1 MHFHDGSGDRG
12 RMDRRK
18 RWLMRILWTFLPYL
32 PKALRQRLALGIFAA
47 PEPLPKEI
55 QFKKAES
62 YSEIEQAF
70 RIIAQELPGHDPVSK
85 YHALPTTTI
94 LIAKWKNEVIGTVSV
109 VVDSAFGLPMDGH
122 WNLSSLRKNST
133 RIAEISS
140 LSIKSEY
147 RAKRGHLLLP
157 LCRFTHEFAR
167 NNLAVDALVVATRPN
182 AAYFFQDIFQFQP
195 LAANRALTTVGLYSA
210 LGPVPEKCETTGPTY
225 SAALL
230 EYFFHHQVDV
240 LRQLSPQER
249 VTLANVYFIDAYRSV
264 LGLSHAIQE
273 LRGRKHPRFEV
284 LCNGR
289 IAHRP
294 SDTVLRATVLEVSRN
309 GMKVHFHQP
318 IDHLKLDDTVHVT
331 VELAPQKQVLI
342 RTEAAWLINQFD
354 HAGLR
359 IVGDA
364 PTEWGRFIDC
374 LEADIG
380 RRAA

>member
-1 MHFHDGSGDRG
+1 
-12 RMDRRK
+12 MDRRR
-18 RWLMRILWTFLPYL
+18 RWILRLLWKLLPYF
-32 PKALRQRLALGIFAA
+32 PKVLRQRLAIGVFSV
-47 PEPLPKEI
+47 PEPLPIEVV
-55 QFKKAES
+55 FKKAES

-70 RIIAQELPGHDPVSK
+70 RIIAEEHPTQDPVSK
-85 YHALPTTTI
+85 FHALPTTTV

-109 VVDSAFGLPMDGH
+109 VLDSDFGLPMDSQ
-122 WNLSSLRKNST
+122 WDLSRLRMNNKC
-133 RIAEISS
+133 IAEISS
-140 LSIKSEY
+140 LSIKKEY

-157 LCRFTHEFAR
+157 LCRYTREFAR
-167 NNLAVDALVVATRPN
+167 NVLAVDALIVATRPN
-182 AAYFFQDIFQFQP
+182 VAYFYQDIFQFHPIATSSLNSQI
-195 LAANRALTTVGLYSA
+195 GLYSE
-210 LGPVPEKCETTGPTY
+210 LGPAPEKCETTGPTY
-225 SAALL
+225 SPALL

-249 VTLANVYFIDAYRSV
+249 ITLANVYFIDAYRSV

-289 IAHRP
+289 IAHRQT
-294 SDTVLRATVLEVSRN
+294 DTVLRATVLEVSRN
-309 GMKVHFHQP
+309 GMKVRFHHP

-342 RTEAAWLINQFD
+342 RTEAAWLLNQFD

-380 RRAA
+380 RRVS